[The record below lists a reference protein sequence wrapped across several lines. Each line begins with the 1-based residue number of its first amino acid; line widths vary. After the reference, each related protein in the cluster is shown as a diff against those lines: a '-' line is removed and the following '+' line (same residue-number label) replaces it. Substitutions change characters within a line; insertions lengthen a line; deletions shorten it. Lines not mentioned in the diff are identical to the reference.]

1 LRVEPAMTVRAS
13 CHAGLD
19 PASMLRMPI
28 RTAMDC
34 GSSPQ

>member
-1 LRVEPAMTVRAS
+1 LKDQTRLFGGFG

-19 PASMLRMPI
+19 PASM
-28 RTAMDC
+28 DC

>member
-1 LRVEPAMTVRAS
+1 MAEG

-19 PASMLRMPI
+19 PASMLSLIKR
-28 RTAMDC
+28 RLDC